1 VASDQASKATSLARL
16 LGSCG
21 RELARL
27 GSPSDRLRE
36 VDGLV
41 KRACVQY
48 RKSAR
53 CFAAF
58 ASASGETKQSQ
69 AFDCAAAAQE
79 EGSVLL
85 IQAEAEGEAIMELP
99 ADPDLTPPARSDR
112 SATIP

>member
-1 VASDQASKATSLARL
+1 MASDQASKATSLARL

-69 AFDCAAAAQE
+69 AFDCATAAQE

-85 IQAEAEGEAIMELP
+85 IQAEAQGEAIMELP